1 MLLYRILSLNQHW
14 FCKICL
20 LCNDYL
26 FNEKLFE
33 ENHFGGSSFSAMG
46 DLQKS
51 PWTDVLM
58 NIRPLGADQL
68 FPEAR

>member
-1 MLLYRILSLNQHW
+1 LSLNQHS
-14 FCKICL
+14 FCKICP
-20 LCNDYL
+20 LCEESL

-33 ENHFGGSSFSAMG
+33 ENHFGGSNFSAMA

-68 FPEAR
+68 FPETR